1 MVLQTHY
8 VKAGNNLEQELLI
21 HLIHPNKKIHF
32 FSPAVPDRGPLRYSS
47 HPPSH
52 FLHDM
57 RGIGL
62 LASGLTKIPSPPKKT
77 KQTNKQQQHL
87 LLLIKIWSFNTKQ
100 QQQTMQNYMF
110 TRHLFFLRYSIS
122 MFALRCRGNCCVAF
136 HRVTWV
142 EREPLGRKTEA

>member
-32 FSPAVPDRGPLRYSS
+32 FSPAAPDRGPFRYSS
-47 HPPSH
+47 HPPSY

-62 LASGLTKIPSPPKKT
+62 LASGLTKIPSPKKKT
-77 KQTNKQQQHL
+77 KQTTTTL
-87 LLLIKIWSFNTKQ
+87 
-100 QQQTMQNYMF
+100 
-110 TRHLFFLRYSIS
+110 
-122 MFALRCRGNCCVAF
+122 VAID
-136 HRVTWV
+136 
-142 EREPLGRKTEA
+142 